1 MPDFTPTN
9 PGALFP
15 ASRLTAVTPSN
26 STILTGVRAVWVGG
40 AGDIAIMAVD
50 DSAAVTFTVP
60 SGTMLPVFA
69 KQIMA
74 TGTSATN
81 IVALY

>member
-15 ASRLTAVTPSN
+15 AFKLTAVTPSN
-26 STILTGVRAVWVGG
+26 STELTGVRALWIGG
-40 AGDIAIMAVD
+40 AGDVAVIAVND
-50 DSAAVTFTVP
+50 TVAVTFTVP
-60 SGTMLPVFA
+60 SGTMLPIFA
-69 KQIMA
+69 KKVMA

>member
-15 ASRLTAVTPSN
+15 AFRLTAVTPSD
-26 STILTGVRAVWVGG
+26 TTELTGVRALWIGG
-40 AGDIAIMAVD
+40 TGTIAVMAVND
-50 DSAAVTFTVP
+50 TAAVSFTVP
-60 SGTMLPVFA
+60 SGTMLPIFA
-69 KQIMA
+69 KKVMA